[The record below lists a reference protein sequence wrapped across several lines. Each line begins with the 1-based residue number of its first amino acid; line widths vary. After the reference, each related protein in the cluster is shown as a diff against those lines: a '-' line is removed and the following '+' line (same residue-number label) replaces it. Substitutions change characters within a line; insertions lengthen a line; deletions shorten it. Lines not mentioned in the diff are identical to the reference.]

1 MRRRR
6 NNNTSAKAPETLFEF
21 IRMFPDDT
29 ACRDFLARVRW
40 PQGLFCPECGE
51 SMRWISTR
59 PEVAQCRNR
68 HQTSLKAGTVM
79 HKSKQSLLTW
89 FTAAFL
95 AATLTPGISALQLQK
110 QLGVKRYETAF
121 QLMHKLRSGLVDPSR
136 EPLKG
141 EVEID
146 EAFVGGKEEGRP
158 GRGAETKTLIIV
170 AVEILRYDA
179 PDPKDRANKDAA
191 IEKKR
196 AGRVRMSVIP
206 DASANTLIPWVQKNV
221 AFGATIYTDGWT
233 GYNGLTSAGY
243 VHRRVMQSHKGA
255 STGRYLPLVHLMISN
270 LKRNLLGTYKGAWS
284 PKHLPA
290 YLNEFTYRFN
300 RRFWRGPS
308 FLRLLGLSANVSRWP
323 EYKTLYRAG
332 KSGGWVHP
340 NPKRTRI
347 KS

>member
-1 MRRRR
+1 
-6 NNNTSAKAPETLFEF
+6 
-21 IRMFPDDT
+21 
-29 ACRDFLARVRW
+29 
-40 PQGLFCPECGE
+40 
-51 SMRWISTR
+51 MRWISTR

-179 PDPKDRANKDAA
+179 PDPKDRGNKDAA

-206 DASANTLIPWVQKNV
+206 DASANTLIPWAQQTV
-221 AFGATIYTDGWT
+221 AFGATI
-233 GYNGLTSAGY
+233 
-243 VHRRVMQSHKGA
+243 
-255 STGRYLPLVHLMISN
+255 
-270 LKRNLLGTYKGAWS
+270 
-284 PKHLPA
+284 
-290 YLNEFTYRFN
+290 
-300 RRFWRGPS
+300 
-308 FLRLLGLSANVSRWP
+308 
-323 EYKTLYRAG
+323 
-332 KSGGWVHP
+332 
-340 NPKRTRI
+340 
-347 KS
+347 